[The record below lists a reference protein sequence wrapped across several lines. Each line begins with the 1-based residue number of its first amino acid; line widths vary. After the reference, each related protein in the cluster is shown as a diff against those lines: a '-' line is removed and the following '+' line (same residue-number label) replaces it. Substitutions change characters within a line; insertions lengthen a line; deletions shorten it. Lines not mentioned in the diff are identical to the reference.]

1 MKEYVFSFSNL
12 MESNGNNY
20 NLLDE
25 IVYGIYSS
33 EKEAIIDA
41 MRVYEDC
48 GYEFTHLFVGK
59 AERFVPRIYS
69 ESILEDIAQLAE
81 DDGYD
86 DSEYLTDVNGKHM
99 RELDK
104 ILTEAYLNWE
114 NKHPEYRNSNYLM
127 AHAARYSIG
136 DLKEKMKNKRK
147 GAQDDEGEQP

>member
-1 MKEYVFSFSNL
+1 MEEYVFSFSNL
-12 MESNGNNY
+12 IEYDGEMY
-20 NLLDE
+20 NCLDD

-33 EKEAIIDA
+33 EKEAILDA
-41 MRVYEDC
+41 MRMYEDC

-69 ESILEDIAQLAE
+69 ESILEDMAQLAE

-104 ILTEAYLNWE
+104 LLTEAY
-114 NKHPEYRNSNYLM
+114 
-127 AHAARYSIG
+127 
-136 DLKEKMKNKRK
+136 RK
-147 GAQDDEGEQP
+147 

>member
-1 MKEYVFSFSNL
+1 MNEYVFSFSNV
-12 MESNGNNY
+12 MESNGNKY

-33 EKEAIIDA
+33 EKEAILDA
-41 MRVYEDC
+41 MRLYEDC

-69 ESILEDIAQLAE
+69 ESILEDMAQLAD

-86 DSEYLTDVNGKHM
+86 DSEYLADVNGLHM

-104 ILTEAYLNWE
+104 LLTEAYRKWE
-114 NKHPEYRNSNYLM
+114 NKHPEYRNSDYSM
-127 AHAARYSIG
+127 TQAVRYSISH
-136 DLKEKMKNKRK
+136 LKEEMENMRK
-147 GAQDDEGEQP
+147 GERP

>member
-1 MKEYVFSFSNL
+1 MEEYVFSFSNL

-20 NLLDE
+20 NLLDD

-33 EKEAIIDA
+33 EKEAILDA
-41 MRVYEDC
+41 MEMYEYC

-69 ESILEDIAQLAE
+69 ESILEDMAQLAE

-104 ILTEAYLNWE
+104 LLTEAYRKWE
-114 NKHPEYRNSNYLM
+114 NMHPEYRNSDYSM
-127 AHAARYSIG
+127 TKAVRYSISH
-136 DLKEKMKNKRK
+136 LKE
-147 GAQDDEGEQP
+147 ELGERRVRP